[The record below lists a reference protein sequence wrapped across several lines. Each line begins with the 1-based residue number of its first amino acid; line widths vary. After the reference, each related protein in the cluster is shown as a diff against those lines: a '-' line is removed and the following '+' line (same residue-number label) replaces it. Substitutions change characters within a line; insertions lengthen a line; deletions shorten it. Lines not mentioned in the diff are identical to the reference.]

1 MRNLIIIG
9 SGPAGWTAA
18 IYASRANLNPLVFEG
33 DEPGGQLTTTTDVEN
48 YPGFPDGLLGSELM
62 DRFKKQAARFGSE
75 IRSERVDELRRE
87 TDGSFTIVAKGQS
100 YQAAAVILSTGAT
113 ARRLGLESEK
123 ALYGKGVSACATC
136 DGFFFKGKNVIV
148 VGGGDSAMEEANFL
162 TRFADTVT
170 IVHRRDAFRAS
181 KIMQERVTK
190 NPKIKVVWNSEVADI
205 LGVDVGKVTGV
216 RLRSTEDG
224 SERELPVDGVFAAI
238 GHVPN
243 SGLSKELADLDEKGY
258 VVTTP
263 GTASTKTPGL
273 FACGDLIDAR
283 YRQAITA
290 AGTGCMAAL
299 EAERYLS
306 EREEKEGSGE

>member
-1 MRNLIIIG
+1 MKNLIIIG

-18 IYASRANLNPLVFEG
+18 IYASRANLEPLVFEG
-33 DEPGGQLTTTTDVEN
+33 DEPGGQLMTTTEVEN
-48 YPGFPDGLLGSELM
+48 FPGFPDGLLGPDLM
-62 DRFKKQAARFGSE
+62 ERCKRQAARFGAD

-87 TDGSFTIVAKGQS
+87 PDGGFAVSANGKMH
-100 YQAAAVILSTGAT
+100 QAMAVILSTGAS

-136 DGFFFKGKNVIV
+136 DGFFFKGKSVIV

-162 TRFADTVT
+162 TRFADRVT

-181 KIMQERVTK
+181 KIMQERILK
-190 NPKIKVVWNSEVADI
+190 NPKIHVIWNSEVADI
-205 LGVDVGKVTGV
+205 LGRDEGKVTGV
-216 RLRSTEDG
+216 RLRSTADG
-224 SERELPVDGVFAAI
+224 SEREMPIDGVFAAI
-238 GHVPN
+238 GHSPN
-243 SGLSKELADLDEKGY
+243 SGLVKDLADLDDKGY
-258 VVTTP
+258 VITKP

-306 EREEKEGSGE
+306 EREQDVGSGK